1 MKRLLLSVFASLLM
15 SSMAVAQSSNPIT
28 SATVSPN
35 PVESKASLTFD
46 EPVNEV
52 LTIVIKDL
60 TGKVVSNFKSDYQGQ
75 EYSSVN
81 LDMVESLKRGIYII
95 QITGAS
101 GKVKTLKFQKT

>member
-1 MKRLLLSVFASLLM
+1 MKRLLLSVFATLLM
-15 SSMAVAQSSNPIT
+15 SSIAVAQGNPIT
-28 SATVSPN
+28 TANVSPN
-35 PVESKASLTFD
+35 PVESKASLTFE
-46 EPVNEV
+46 EPVNEE

-95 QITGAS
+95 QITGVS

>member
-1 MKRLLLSVFASLLM
+1 MKRLLLSVFAALLM
-15 SSMAVAQSSNPIT
+15 SSMAVAQGNNPIT
-28 SATVSPN
+28 SASVSPN

-46 EPVNEV
+46 EPVNEE

-75 EYSSVN
+75 EYSSIN